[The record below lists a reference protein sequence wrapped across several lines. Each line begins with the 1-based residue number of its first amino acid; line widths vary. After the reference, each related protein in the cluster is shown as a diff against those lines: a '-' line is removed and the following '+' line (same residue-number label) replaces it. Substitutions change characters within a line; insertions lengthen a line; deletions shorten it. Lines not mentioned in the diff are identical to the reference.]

1 MIIWQDN
8 HIYSGKEEMELFEH
22 WFVQQ
27 TNENDSELSKAKNY
41 NDEKAN
47 QICKIGE
54 HIIIHYAAECEE
66 EVGKFVYLDIQ
77 KFIGMIQNELEE
89 QKFAYNPLNSKVKF
103 TNVVDRPIECKDV
116 EILIHKGHTW
126 TKHVE
131 IYSNNFTL
139 LHILQRATEL
149 YDRDLKYDLAK
160 KKLTKHKLGVI
171 TQELYMTDEEKLKT
185 EYLKDIEKKHQE
197 QEEDKKKVEKSK
209 AKIQGGVIKS
219 LTKTIKIKKN
229 FDSDELD
236 K

>member
-8 HIYSGKEEMELFEH
+8 HIYSGREEMELFEQ

-27 TNENDSELSKAKNY
+27 TNGNGSKLSEAENY

-47 QICKIGE
+47 LIWKIGE
-54 HIIIHYAAECEE
+54 HIIVCYAAECEE
-66 EVGKFVYLDIQ
+66 EVGKFVDLDIQ
-77 KFIGMIQNELEE
+77 KFIEMIRDELKE
-89 QKFAYNPLNSKVKF
+89 QKFTYNKPLKLKVKF

-139 LHILQRATEL
+139 LHMLQRATEL
-149 YDRDLKYDLAK
+149 YDRELKYDLAK
-160 KKLTKHKLGVI
+160 KKLTKHRLGVI

-197 QEEDKKKVEKSK
+197 QEEDKKKVEE
-209 AKIQGGVIKS
+209 
-219 LTKTIKIKKN
+219 KK
-229 FDSDELD
+229 
-236 K
+236 